1 MMRLT
6 ACFLLIVLSAVPS
19 IADEP
24 PRLVL
29 HDHKFTPEQLDV
41 PAHVKFRL
49 VIKNDSDALIEWES
63 SDLDREEVISP
74 GEERTIYLG
83 PLDPGSY
90 PFFDDRHQAS
100 KGALVAK

>member
-1 MMRLT
+1 MRL
-6 ACFLLIVLSAVPS
+6 AAAFLLLGLSAATLA
-19 IADEP
+19 ADEP
-24 PRLVL
+24 LRLVL
-29 HDHKFTPEQLDV
+29 REHKFTPEQLEV

-49 VIKNDSDALIEWES
+49 TIKNDSDALIEWES

-74 GEERTIYLG
+74 GEERSIFLG
-83 PLDPGSY
+83 PLDPGTY

>member
-1 MMRLT
+1 MRL
-6 ACFLLIVLSAVPS
+6 AAAFLLLGLSSATLA
-19 IADEP
+19 ADEP
-24 PRLVL
+24 LRLVL
-29 HDHKFTPEQLDV
+29 REHKFTPEQIEV

-49 VIKNDSDALIEWES
+49 TIKNDSDALIEWES

-74 GEERTIYLG
+74 GEERSIFLG
-83 PLDPGSY
+83 PLDPGTY

>member
-1 MMRLT
+1 M
-6 ACFLLIVLSAVPS
+6 A
-19 IADEP
+19 ADEP
-24 PRLVL
+24 LRLVL

-49 VIKNDSDALIEWES
+49 TVKNDSDAIIEWES
-63 SDLDREEVISP
+63 SELDREEVISP
-74 GEERTIYLG
+74 GEERTIFLG
-83 PLDPGSY
+83 PLDPGLY